1 MHLFSSIEPA
11 AHVAL
16 CANPRFDERMATSY
30 WDYIRVEDLLALQ
43 NGLKERDCDNS
54 RHELLFITVHQVF
67 ELWFKL
73 VLTELVTLRDVLTH
87 DPVEESDV
95 PAAVTSLR
103 RVQTIMESAIKHFD
117 VVETLQTKDYLDFRD
132 ELFPA
137 SGFQSRQMREIE
149 IVLGLKDEERIGL
162 GEDGAYL
169 QALHGTKRE
178 ESVAAKRV
186 RARREDK
193 PSLKEALDRWLYR
206 TPIHG
211 SQPGDAN
218 DEATVNEFLADYTR
232 SFEAATRT
240 TQAVALESGIV
251 SERVLQERYSAEIE
265 SAKAFLY
272 NDDPIVRR
280 VRAATLFIESYRS
293 LPLLAWPRELIAS
306 VVAFEQMFV
315 MWRSRHARMVERII
329 GRRTG
334 TGGSSGV
341 DYLDDTARYYR
352 VFKDLWAARTLQV
365 PEHDLPPIKNQKS
378 YEFHT

>member
-1 MHLFSSIEPA
+1 MLRRRTFCGSI
-11 AHVAL
+11 
-16 CANPRFDERMATSY
+16 CRMATSY

-43 NGLKERDCDNS
+43 NGLEAHDEDNS
-54 RHELLFITVHQVF
+54 RHELVFITVHQVF

-73 VLTELVTLRDVLTH
+73 VLTELVALRDVLTH

-95 PAAVTSLR
+95 PSAVTSLR
-103 RVQTIMESAIKHFD
+103 RLCTIMESAIKHFD
-117 VVETLQTKDYLDFRD
+117 VVETIQTKDYLDFRD
-132 ELFPA
+132 KLFPA

-149 IVLGLKDEERIGL
+149 IVLGLKDDERIGL

-169 QALHGTKRE
+169 QALHGMEKK
-178 ESVAAKRV
+178 ESVAAARV

-193 PSLKEALDRWLYR
+193 PSLKDALDGWLYR

-211 SQPGDAN
+211 SQPGDA
-218 DEATVNEFLADYTR
+218 DDDAIVNAFLADYTA
-232 SFEAATRT
+232 SLETATRA
-240 TQAVALESGIV
+240 TQAVALASGIV
-251 SERVLQERYSAEIE
+251 SETVLDRRYSAEIA

-272 NDDPIVRR
+272 HDDPFVRR
-280 VRAATLFIESYRS
+280 VRAATLFIESYRT
-293 LPLLAWPRELIAS
+293 LPLLAWPRELIAA
-306 VVAFEQMFV
+306 VVHFEQAFV

-341 DYLDDTARYYR
+341 DYLDDTARTYR

-365 PEHDLPPIKNQKS
+365 PEHALPPIKNQAF
-378 YEFHT
+378 YEFRT